1 MKVKNK
7 RCIRTLSFKQFRA
20 AKTRNL
26 IAVFAIALTTL
37 LFTSLFTIAL
47 SINDGFQ
54 QSNFRQCGGW
64 SHGTFKYLTEE
75 QFEELKEDPLIK
87 QWGLRRFVGMPSEVP
102 FNKSHVEVG
111 YSDAVQAHWMYCDP
125 IVGSLPKEG
134 SNEAA
139 TDTRVLELLGI
150 EPELGAEFTMTF
162 DVDGKQTTQTF
173 TLCGWWEYDEAI
185 VANHVLIPLS
195 RAEAIYK
202 ETGLIPGQAKDGM
215 TGSWNL
221 DVMFQNAWNIE
232 KNMQQVLSNHGYQ
245 NESRMDGDNY
255 VATGVNWGYSASQ
268 LADNIDPATVLTIA
282 AVLLLIIF
290 TGYLIIY
297 NVFQISVA
305 NDIRFYGLLKTI
317 GTTPRQ
323 LMQMIRQQAIILSLM
338 GIPLGLVGGWLAG
351 AALTPIIIAQ
361 LDGIVNMVSVRPLIF
376 VVSALFALFT
386 VLISCRR
393 PGKMAAKVSPVEAVR
408 YTEGMN
414 VKRKTRKS
422 TGTVSLLSMAKANLG
437 RSRGKTWITV
447 ISLSLAV
454 VLLNLTVT
462 FTKGFDMDKYLSHF
476 VATDFILAD
485 AAYFQ
490 IGVGQRFS
498 ADSPLPQEVIDEV
511 DAQGGITDGARV
523 YGKTSVIQEFVS
535 EDYYRQMR
543 KQWYSKEEL
552 DRLVQSEPKTE
563 DGLLTDNAQVYGMES
578 FALDHLRVLEGD
590 LSKLYEPGG
599 RYIAAV
605 YSEDD
610 YGDPIMDSHWAKLG
624 DTVTLRYVEELEYYN
639 PNTGEVYGSWDD
651 IPNPDTDVWASR
663 AAKWRDVDYTVV
675 ALVSVPSPLDY
686 RYYGSDEFVLNDQTF
701 IQDTQTD
708 TIMYYAFD
716 TTDDTNDQMEAF
728 LSDYT
733 NNVNPQFDYESKAT
747 YLAEFES
754 FRSMFLLLGGALS
767 FIVGLV
773 GVLNFFN
780 AILTGII
787 TRKREFAMLQSVG
800 MTGKQLKTM
809 LVYEGLFYALG
820 AGFLSLLLAFILGPL
835 MGITMSNMF
844 WFFTYRFTVMPI
856 LLLLPVFVLLGALVP
871 LMIYRFA
878 AKATIVERLR
888 ETES

>member
-1 MKVKNK
+1 MNVKNK
-7 RCIRTLSFKQFRA
+7 RCIRNLSHKQLKA
-20 AKTRNL
+20 SKIRNL
-26 IAVFAIALTTL
+26 IAVFAITLTTL

-75 QFEELKEDPLIK
+75 QFEEIKEDPLIK
-87 QWGLRRFVGMPSEVP
+87 QWGLRRFVGMPSKAP

-125 IVGSLPKEG
+125 ITGSLPKEG
-134 SNEAA
+134 TDEAA
-139 TDTRVLELLGI
+139 TDTKVLELLGI
-150 EPELGAEFTMTF
+150 KPELGAQFTMTF
-162 DVDGKQTTQTF
+162 DVDGHETTQTF

-195 RAEAIYK
+195 RAEAIYQ
-202 ETGLIPGQAKDGM
+202 ETGLVPGQANDGM
-215 TGSWNL
+215 TGSWNM
-221 DVMFQNAWNIE
+221 DVMFPNAWNIE
-232 KNMQQVLSNHGYQ
+232 KNIQQVLSNHGYQ
-245 NESRMDGDNY
+245 DESRIDGDNY
-255 VATGVNWGYSASQ
+255 VATGINWGYSASQ
-268 LADNIDPATVLTIA
+268 LADNIDPMMVLTIA

-317 GTTPRQ
+317 GTAPRQ
-323 LMQMIRQQAIILSLM
+323 LRRIIRQQAMILCLF
-338 GIPLGLVGGWLAG
+338 GIPFGLLGGWLVGG
-351 AALTPIIIAQ
+351 ALTPVIIAR
-361 LDGIVNMVSVRPLIF
+361 LNGIVNTVSAQPMIF

-393 PGKMAAKVSPVEAVR
+393 PGKIAAKVSPVEAVC

-414 VKRKTRKS
+414 MKRKTRKS

-437 RSRGKTWITV
+437 RNRGKTWITV

-454 VLLNLTVT
+454 VLLNLTVI

-490 IGVGQRFS
+490 TGVGQHFS

-511 DAQGGITDGARV
+511 TSQAEITDGARV
-523 YGKTSVIQEFVS
+523 YGKTTVIQEFIS
-535 EDYYRQMR
+535 EDYYRHLR
-543 KQWYSKEEL
+543 EQWYSKEKL
-552 DRLVQSEPKTE
+552 DRLVELEEKTDE
-563 DGLLTDNAQVYGMES
+563 GLLADNAQVYGMES
-578 FALDHLRVLEGD
+578 FALDHLKVLEGD
-590 LSKLYEPGG
+590 LSKLYEPAG

-675 ALVSVPSPLDY
+675 ALVSVPRPLDY
-686 RYYGSDEFVLNDQTF
+686 RYYGNDEFVVNDQTF
-701 IQDTQTD
+701 IQDTKTD

-716 TTDDTNDQMEAF
+716 TTDDTNDRMEAF

-733 NNVNPQFDYESKAT
+733 KNVNPQFDYESKAT
-747 YLAEFES
+747 YVEEFES

-767 FIVGLV
+767 LIVGLV
-773 GVLNFFN
+773 GILNFFN

-809 LVYEGLFYALG
+809 LVYEGLFYALE
-820 AGFLSLLLAFILGPL
+820 AGLLSLALAITLSPL
-835 MGITMSNMF
+835 AGATLSNMF
-844 WFFTYRFTVMPI
+844 WFFTYRFTIMPI
-856 LLLLPVFVLLGALVP
+856 LMLLPIFALLGTLIP
-871 LMIYRFA
+871 LIIYQFV
-878 AKATIVERLR
+878 AKSTIIERLR
-888 ETES
+888 ENE

>member
-7 RCIRTLSFKQFRA
+7 RCIRTLSLKQFRA

-111 YSDAVQAHWMYCDP
+111 YSDAVQAYWMYCDP

-245 NESRMDGDNY
+245 DESRMDGDNY
-255 VATGVNWGYSASQ
+255 VATGVNWGYSTSQ
-268 LADNIDPATVLTIA
+268 LADNIDPMTVLTIA

-305 NDIRFYGLLKTI
+305 NVIRFYGLLKTI

-351 AALTPIIIAQ
+351 AALTPIIIAR

-476 VATDFILAD
+476 VT
-485 AAYFQ
+485 Q
-490 IGVGQRFS
+490 IG
-498 ADSPLPQEVIDEV
+498 
-511 DAQGGITDGARV
+511 
-523 YGKTSVIQEFVS
+523 
-535 EDYYRQMR
+535 
-543 KQWYSKEEL
+543 
-552 DRLVQSEPKTE
+552 
-563 DGLLTDNAQVYGMES
+563 
-578 FALDHLRVLEGD
+578 
-590 LSKLYEPGG
+590 
-599 RYIAAV
+599 
-605 YSEDD
+605 
-610 YGDPIMDSHWAKLG
+610 
-624 DTVTLRYVEELEYYN
+624 
-639 PNTGEVYGSWDD
+639 
-651 IPNPDTDVWASR
+651 R
-663 AAKWRDVDYTVV
+663 AHV
-675 ALVSVPSPLDY
+675 
-686 RYYGSDEFVLNDQTF
+686 
-701 IQDTQTD
+701 
-708 TIMYYAFD
+708 
-716 TTDDTNDQMEAF
+716 
-728 LSDYT
+728 
-733 NNVNPQFDYESKAT
+733 
-747 YLAEFES
+747 
-754 FRSMFLLLGGALS
+754 
-767 FIVGLV
+767 
-773 GVLNFFN
+773 
-780 AILTGII
+780 
-787 TRKREFAMLQSVG
+787 
-800 MTGKQLKTM
+800 
-809 LVYEGLFYALG
+809 
-820 AGFLSLLLAFILGPL
+820 
-835 MGITMSNMF
+835 
-844 WFFTYRFTVMPI
+844 
-856 LLLLPVFVLLGALVP
+856 
-871 LMIYRFA
+871 
-878 AKATIVERLR
+878 
-888 ETES
+888 

>member
-87 QWGLRRFVGMPSEVP
+87 QWGLRRFAGMPSEVP

-125 IVGSLPKEG
+125 IAGSLPKEG
-134 SNEAA
+134 TNEAA

-150 EPELGAEFTMTF
+150 EPELGAEFTITF
-162 DVDGKQTTQTF
+162 DVDGKETTQTF

-195 RAEAIYK
+195 RAEAIYQ
-202 ETGLIPGQAKDGM
+202 ETGLVPGQAKDGM
-215 TGSWNL
+215 TGTWNL

-323 LMQMIRQQAIILSLM
+323 LMQMIRQQAIILSLL

-361 LDGIVNMVSVRPLIF
+361 LDGIVNTVSARPLIF

-408 YTEGMN
+408 YTEGIN

-490 IGVGQRFS
+490 AATGQHFS
-498 ADSPLPQEVIDEV
+498 ADAPLPQEVIDEV
-511 DAQGGITDGARV
+511 VAQGGITDGARV

-599 RYIAAV
+599 HYIAAV

-651 IPNPDTDVWASR
+651 IPNPETDVWASR

-675 ALVSVPSPLDY
+675 ALVSVPNPLDY

-716 TTDDTNDQMEAF
+716 TTDDANDRMEAF

-733 NNVNPQFDYESKAT
+733 GNVNPQFDYESKAT

-773 GVLNFFN
+773 GILNFFN

-835 MGITMSNMF
+835 MGITMSNLF

>member
-7 RCIRTLSFKQFRA
+7 RCIRNLSFKQFKA

-26 IAVFAIALTTL
+26 ISVCAIALTTL

-64 SHGTFKYLTEE
+64 NHGTFKYLTEE
-75 QFEELKEDPLIK
+75 QFEEIKEDPLIK
-87 QWGLRRFVGMPSEVP
+87 QWGLRRFVGMPTDVP

-125 IVGSLPKEG
+125 IAGSLPKEG
-134 SNEAA
+134 TNEAA

-162 DVDGKQTTQTF
+162 DVDGNETTQTF
-173 TLCGWWEYDEAI
+173 TLSGWWEYDEAI

-202 ETGLIPGQAKDGM
+202 ETGLAPGQAKDGL
-215 TGSWNL
+215 TGTWNL

-245 NESRMDGDNY
+245 NESRTDGDNY
-255 VATGVNWGYSASQ
+255 VPTGVNWGYSASQ
-268 LADNIDPATVLTIA
+268 LADNIDPMMVLTIA

-323 LMQMIRQQAIILSLM
+323 LRRIIRHQAMLLSLM
-338 GIPLGLVGGWLAG
+338 GIPLGLVGGWFVG
-351 AALTPIIIAQ
+351 GALTPVIISR
-361 LDGIVNMVSVRPLIF
+361 LDGIVNVVSSRPLIF
-376 VVSALFALFT
+376 VVSTLFALFT
-386 VLISCRR
+386 VLMSCRR
-393 PGKMAAKVSPVEAVR
+393 PGKLASKVSPVEAVR
-408 YTEGMN
+408 YTEGGN
-414 VKRKTRKS
+414 IKKKVKKS
-422 TGTVSLLSMAKANLG
+422 AGTVSLRTMAWANLG
-437 RSRGKTWITV
+437 RSRGKTAVTV

-462 FTKGFDMDKYLSHF
+462 FTNGFDMDKYLSHF

-485 AAYFQ
+485 AAYFESSS
-490 IGVGQRFS
+490 GQRFNS
-498 ADSPLPQEVIDEV
+498 DTPLPQEVIDTVAAQAEV
-511 DAQGGITDGARV
+511 TDGARV
-523 YGKTSVIQEFVS
+523 YGQTSIIQEFIS
-535 EDYYRQMR
+535 EDHYRQWR

-552 DRLVQSEPKTE
+552 DRTVQSIPKTE
-563 DGLLTDNAQVYGMES
+563 DGLLTDDAQVYGMES
-578 FALDHLRVLEGD
+578 FALDQLKVLEGD

-624 DTVTLRYVEELEYYN
+624 DTVALRYVEEFEYYN
-639 PNTGEVYGSWDD
+639 PSDD
-651 IPNPDTDVWASR
+651 IWVLR
-663 AAKWRDVDYTVV
+663 ATKWRDVDYTVA
-675 ALVSVPSPLDY
+675 ALVSVPTPLSY
-686 RYYGSDEFVLNDQTF
+686 RHYGSDEFVLNDQTF
-701 IQDTQTD
+701 IQDTKTD
-708 TIMYYAFD
+708 VVMYYAFD

-747 YLAEFES
+747 YLAYFES
-754 FRSMFLLLGGALS
+754 FRSMFLLLGGTLS

-773 GVLNFFN
+773 GILNFFN

-820 AGFLSLLLAFILGPL
+820 AGLLSLLLALILSPL
-835 MGITMSNMF
+835 MGVTMSNML
-844 WFFTYRFTVMPI
+844 WLFTYHFTIMPI
-856 LLLLPVFVLLGALVP
+856 LLLLPVFVLLGVLVP
-871 LMIYRFA
+871 LIIYRLA

-888 ETES
+888 ETE